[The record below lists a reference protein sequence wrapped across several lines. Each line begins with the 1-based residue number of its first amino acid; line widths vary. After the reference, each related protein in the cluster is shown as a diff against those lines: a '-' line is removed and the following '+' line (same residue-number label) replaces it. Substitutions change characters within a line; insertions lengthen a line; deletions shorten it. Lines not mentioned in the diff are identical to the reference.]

1 MAMIERTCVT
11 KIEQLES
18 ELNQKENELNESLYV
33 QYLLAER
40 LRSIT
45 QTMGNVEN
53 LLKSVAAN
61 LTDSNEYSDTLKQ
74 ENRQLKLSCEVWVK
88 RAVKLEFQVLNARA
102 AAKK

>member
-1 MAMIERTCVT
+1 MT

-18 ELNQKENELNESLYV
+18 ELNQKENELDESLYV
-33 QYLLAER
+33 QYLLRER
-40 LRSIT
+40 LRSAT
-45 QTMGNVEN
+45 KTMEDIEN

-61 LTDSNEYSDTLKQ
+61 LTDSNEYIDTLKQ
-74 ENRQLKLSCEVWVK
+74 ENRKLKLSCEVWVK

>member
-1 MAMIERTCVT
+1 MIEKMCVT

-18 ELNQKENELNESLYV
+18 ELNQKENELDESLYV
-33 QYLLAER
+33 QYLLRER
-40 LRSIT
+40 LRSAT
-45 QTMGNVEN
+45 KTMEDIEN

-61 LTDSNEYSDTLKQ
+61 LTDSNEYIDTLKQ
-74 ENRQLKLSCEVWVK
+74 ENRKLKLSCEVWVK